1 MFGDFYGIVEDMM
14 YALERRMQAIEVEMK
29 DKEDTEDLE
38 KEYGLCDEAY
48 YLASNLLDTLEQ
60 GKGLY

>member
-1 MFGDFYGIVEDMM
+1 MFGDFYGVVEDMM
-14 YALERRMQAIEVEMK
+14 YALERRMQAIEVEMH